1 MFKPVSLPLLPV
13 PWIFNGG
20 QKKSLLLGVL
30 PYKEFRQTL
39 RTIPKNG
46 NLLKCST
53 LGIWINIT
61 IDIYSESQN
70 CIKIKDTKNLPKNI
84 ENQKIFC
91 DFCDN
96 QDLALIFNMFPY
108 TTCLSI

>member
-39 RTIPKNG
+39 SNNT
-46 NLLKCST
+46 
-53 LGIWINIT
+53 
-61 IDIYSESQN
+61 
-70 CIKIKDTKNLPKNI
+70 
-84 ENQKIFC
+84 QKWEFTE
-91 DFCDN
+91 
-96 QDLALIFNMFPY
+96 M
-108 TTCLSI
+108 